1 MARMRVFMV
10 FVLAMTAGGALA
22 FGTYNYMQHL
32 PAKTTSMPTRPVVVA
47 ASDLDIG
54 AELRRE
60 DIRIVD
66 WPANALPANSISDP
80 KDVVGRGLVLP
91 VIENEPFLP
100 MKLAAKDAGAGLPP
114 VIPPGLRAVSVRVN
128 EVIGVAGYVL
138 PGTRVDVVA
147 TASPSGNGTDMTSK
161 VILTNVQVLAAGTK
175 IDRETDKN
183 KPMPVSVVTLLVN
196 PEESERITLASTEG
210 KIQLA
215 LRNPLDKSIPQT
227 PGVRP
232 SALFGIAAPART
244 AVARTHTAAAPLA
257 TLTAKPV
264 VLTVPEQP
272 TVEIIRGDKRAHEAV
287 RQE

>member
-32 PAKTTSMPTRPVVVA
+32 PAKAASIPTRPVVVA
-47 ASDLDIG
+47 AADLDIG

-60 DIRIVD
+60 DIRIID
-66 WPANALPANSISDP
+66 WPANGVPANSISDP
-80 KDVVGRGLVLP
+80 KDVIGRGLVLP

-100 MKLAAKDAGAGLPP
+100 MKLASKEAGAGLPP
-114 VIPPGLRAVSVRVN
+114 VIPPGLRAVSVRVT

-147 TASPSGNGTDMTSK
+147 TVSPTGNGADMTAK

-175 IDRETDKN
+175 IERDTDKG
-183 KPMPVSVVTLLVN
+183 KPVAVSVVTLLVD
-196 PEESERITLASTEG
+196 PEESERLTLAATEG

-215 LRNPLDKSIPQT
+215 LRNPLDKTMPMTRGI
-227 PGVRP
+227 RP
-232 SALFGIAAPART
+232 
-244 AVARTHTAAAPLA
+244 APLLGFGA
-257 TLTAKPV
+257 PTRIAVQRTRPGAVSPNTPIITQV
-264 VLTVPEQP
+264 EPPPP
-272 TVEIIRGDKRAHEAV
+272 TVEIIRGDKRA
-287 RQE
+287 QEV

>member
-10 FVLAMTAGGALA
+10 FVLAITAGGALA

-32 PAKTTSMPTRPVVVA
+32 PARSVSLPTRPVVVA
-47 ASDLDIG
+47 AADLDIG

-60 DIRIVD
+60 DIRIID
-66 WPANALPANSISDP
+66 WPANAVPANAISDP
-80 KDVVGRGLVLP
+80 KDVIGRGLVLP

-100 MKLAAKDAGAGLPP
+100 MKLASKEAGAGLPP

-147 TASPSGNGTDMTSK
+147 TVSPSGQGSDMTSK

-196 PEESERITLASTEG
+196 PEEAERLTLASTEG

-215 LRNPLDKSIPQT
+215 LRNPLDKAIPQT

-232 SALFGIAAPART
+232 SALFGYGAATRT
-244 AVARTHTAAAPLA
+244 AVARSRVAPA
-257 TLTAKPV
+257 GSSAAKPV
-264 VLTVPEQP
+264 AAAEPELP
-272 TVEIIRGDKRAHEAV
+272 TVEIIRGDKRAREVV
-287 RQE
+287 RQEQ